1 MSQNNNVKN
10 KYLQMSKKER
20 QLRKAAKQH
29 ARDENGIIKPD
40 IFLNFR
46 IDQKFH
52 FNDRHKAFV
61 EKAME
66 EESHILFCD
75 GPAGSSKTYC
85 AVYVALTMLKEKKID
100 EIIYI
105 RSIVESATR
114 KLGSLPGEVDEKFKP
129 WSIPLIEKCDELVG
143 KQITNML
150 FESEYI
156 KSIPVNFLRGSTF
169 ANSVVIVDEAQNLEH
184 SELVTILTR
193 FGKNC
198 KLFVIGDSLQSDIHK
213 SGFEKIMKA
222 FDSDESHTQGIHAFH
237 FTEED
242 ITRSKLLKFIVKV
255 IATIKNK

>member
-1 MSQNNNVKN
+1 
-10 KYLQMSKKER
+10 MSKKNR
-20 QLRKAAKQH
+20 QQKKAVKQH
-29 ARDENGIIKPD
+29 ARDEDGIIRPD
-40 IFLNFR
+40 IFLNFK

-52 FNDRHKAFV
+52 LNDRHKAFV
-61 EKAME
+61 EQALNDSSQIM
-66 EESHILFCD
+66 FCD
-75 GPAGSSKTYC
+75 GPAGSSKTYL
-85 AVYVALTMLKEKKID
+85 AVYVALSMLRDKKID
-100 EIIYI
+100 EIVYI

-143 KQITNML
+143 KQVTEML
-150 FESEYI
+150 FNSDYL

-169 ANSVVIVDEAQNLEH
+169 MNNVVIVDEAQNLEH

-198 KLFVIGDSLQSDIHK
+198 KLFVIGDSLQSDIQK

-222 FDSDESHTQGIHAFH
+222 FDTDDSHTEGIHAFH

-255 IATIKNK
+255 ISTIKIK

>member
-1 MSQNNNVKN
+1 
-10 KYLQMSKKER
+10 MSKKNR
-20 QLRKAAKQH
+20 HQKKAVKQH
-29 ARDENGIIKPD
+29 ARDEDGIIRPD
-40 IFLNFR
+40 IFLNFK

-52 FNDRHKAFV
+52 LNDRHKAFV
-61 EKAME
+61 EQALDDSSQIM
-66 EESHILFCD
+66 FCD
-75 GPAGSSKTYC
+75 GPAGSSKTYL
-85 AVYVALTMLKEKKID
+85 AVYVALSMLRDKKID
-100 EIIYI
+100 EIVYI

-143 KQITNML
+143 KQVTEML
-150 FESEYI
+150 FNSDYL

-169 ANSVVIVDEAQNLEH
+169 MNNVVIVDEAQNLEH

-198 KLFVIGDSLQSDIHK
+198 KLFVIGDSLQSDIQK

-222 FDSDESHTQGIHAFH
+222 FDTDDSHTEGIHAFH

-255 IATIKNK
+255 ISTIKIK

>member
-1 MSQNNNVKN
+1 
-10 KYLQMSKKER
+10 MSKKNR
-20 QLRKAAKQH
+20 QQKKAVKQH
-29 ARDENGIIKPD
+29 ARDEDGIIRPD
-40 IFLNFR
+40 IFLNFK

-52 FNDRHKAFV
+52 LNDRHKAFV
-61 EKAME
+61 EQALDDSSQIM
-66 EESHILFCD
+66 FCD
-75 GPAGSSKTYC
+75 GPAGSSKTYL
-85 AVYVALTMLKEKKID
+85 AVYVALSMLRDKKID
-100 EIIYI
+100 EIVYI

-143 KQITNML
+143 KQVTEML
-150 FESEYI
+150 FNSDYL

-169 ANSVVIVDEAQNLEH
+169 MNNVVIVDEAQNLEH

-198 KLFVIGDSLQSDIHK
+198 KLFVIGDSLQSDIQK

-222 FDSDESHTQGIHAFH
+222 FDTDDSHTEGIHAFH

-255 IATIKNK
+255 ISTIKIK

>member
-1 MSQNNNVKN
+1 
-10 KYLQMSKKER
+10 MSKQDRRLK
-20 QLRKAAKQH
+20 KAAREESKIVGS
-29 ARDENGIIKPD
+29 NIL
-40 IFLNFR
+40 LNFKV
-46 IDQKFH
+46 DQKFH

-61 EKAME
+61 EKALDE
-66 EESHILFCD
+66 NSHILFCD

-85 AVYVALTMLKEKKID
+85 AVYVALSMLKDRKID

-143 KQITNML
+143 KQVANML
-150 FESEYI
+150 FESGLL
-156 KSIPVNFLRGSTF
+156 KCIPVNFLRGSTF
-169 ANSVVIVDEAQNLEH
+169 QNSVVIVDEAQNLEH

-198 KLFVIGDSLQSDIHK
+198 KLFVIGDSLQSDIPK
-213 SGFEKIMKA
+213 SGFQRIMSA
-222 FDSDESHTQGIHAFH
+222 FNAADSIDNGIFAFH

-255 IATIKNK
+255 IASIRFDSKPPTGTTKGIA